1 VPKPAPEAPFPSA
14 TPLEALAVVAICFG
28 WFIFVSLTTVAAG
41 FPHASGF
48 SDSAFVQII
57 AMELVLGGAALSLL
71 HARGYPIA
79 RLLPTPS
86 VRGGLIGIG
95 LFVAALLIWGLVAE
109 LFPGGELERQP
120 IVDIMAAT
128 QVSTPW
134 VVALSIV
141 NGLYEETFL
150 VGYLLRGFRASGPA
164 LAIGLSVL
172 VRLLYHLYQ
181 GPVGAVSVLVFG
193 VVVSLFYWR
202 TGRLWPIV
210 VAHVLADLLAF
221 G

>member
-1 VPKPAPEAPFPSA
+1 
-14 TPLEALAVVAICFG
+14 
-28 WFIFVSLTTVAAG
+28 
-41 FPHASGF
+41 
-48 SDSAFVQII
+48 
-57 AMELVLGGAALSLL
+57 MELVLGGAALSLL
-71 HARGYPIA
+71 RARGYPIA
-79 RLLPTPS
+79 RLLPIPS

-95 LFVAALLIWGLVAE
+95 LFVAALLAWGLVAA
-109 LFPGGELERQP
+109 LFAGSDFARQP
-120 IVDIMAAT
+120 IADIMAAT

-164 LAIGLSVL
+164 LAIGVSVL

-181 GPVGAVSVLVFG
+181 GPIGAVSVLVFG

>member
-1 VPKPAPEAPFPSA
+1 MPTPERRFPSA

-28 WFIFVSLTTVAAG
+28 WFIFVSLTAVAAG
-41 FPHASGF
+41 FPRGAGF
-48 SDSAFVQII
+48 SDSAFVEII

-71 HARGYPIA
+71 RARGYPVA
-79 RLLPTPS
+79 QLLPTPS

-95 LFVAALLIWGLVAE
+95 LFVVALLVWGLVAG
-109 LFPGGELERQP
+109 LFSGSDFARQP
-120 IVDIMAAT
+120 IADIMADT

-134 VVALSIV
+134 VVTLSIV

-164 LAIGLSVL
+164 LAIGISVL

-181 GPVGAVSVLVFG
+181 GPIGALSVLVFG